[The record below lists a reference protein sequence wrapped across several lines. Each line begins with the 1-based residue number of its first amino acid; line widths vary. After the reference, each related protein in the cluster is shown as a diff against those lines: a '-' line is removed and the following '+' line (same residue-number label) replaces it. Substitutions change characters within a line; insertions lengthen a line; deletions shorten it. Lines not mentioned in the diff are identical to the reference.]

1 MHRETV
7 YYNREVRNKSIGLIF
22 LPQLF
27 FTFYFT
33 GLERVSKQKENAQR
47 HWQSIHDAGHIKQG
61 LAALRHHNAKR
72 KKNESQNCRKK
83 KKCARHLQ
91 SCIIVQHKNHIILL
105 DKDCFSKG
113 EAYFLFCFGKRKQQH
128 AVFVYRRCVAQ
139 FLALFTFL

>member
-91 SCIIVQHKNHIILL
+91 SCIIVQHKNHIILWIRTASRRARHIF
-105 DKDCFSKG
+105 FS
-113 EAYFLFCFGKRKQQH
+113 
-128 AVFVYRRCVAQ
+128 V
-139 FLALFTFL
+139 LANVSSSMLYLFTGVALHNS

>member
-1 MHRETV
+1 MQAKRKLFDCSEKGYALRLNQTDKLNNMHRETV

-72 KKNESQNCRKK
+72 KKMKAK
-83 KKCARHLQ
+83 T
-91 SCIIVQHKNHIILL
+91 VV
-105 DKDCFSKG
+105 
-113 EAYFLFCFGKRKQQH
+113 KR
-128 AVFVYRRCVAQ
+128 RSAQ
-139 FLALFTFL
+139 DICSLV